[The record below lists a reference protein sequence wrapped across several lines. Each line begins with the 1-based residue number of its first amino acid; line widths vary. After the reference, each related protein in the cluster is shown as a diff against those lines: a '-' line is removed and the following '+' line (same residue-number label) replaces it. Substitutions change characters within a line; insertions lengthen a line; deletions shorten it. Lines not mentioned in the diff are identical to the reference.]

1 MARTRFVL
9 DASQLNDENVG
20 LDGPSPEFTLDTSI
34 LDGSGKLD
42 GYTFQ
47 TNATGSASL
56 GDLVGLAEA
65 DVIAN
70 IQSIGVAELGGLAG
84 VVVAQVAH
92 SALGSAGLGSVSAE
106 ASAFV
111 SQVASGSA
119 VLGSVSGQVS
129 ATVVHSGVA
138 VAGLGAGVATA
149 VSSVLVRPYGDAVL
163 GSLVGSAQATVVPQ
177 PPIPPTPTPSY
188 PGGNPWYRRPKVVVD
203 EVVEVVPVELP
214 RLPRRVTSSGSSVVS
229 LSSVAVGEVAWSILE
244 DEADLL
250 LLV

>member
-9 DASQLNDENVG
+9 GTSQLNDENVG
-20 LDGPSPEFTLDTSI
+20 LDGFSPAFTFDTST

-47 TNATGSASL
+47 TNATGSAGL
-56 GDLVGLAEA
+56 GGLVGLAEA
-65 DVIAN
+65 DVIVN
-70 IQSIGVAELGGLAG
+70 IQSIGVAELGGVAG
-84 VVVAQVAH
+84 VVVAQVTH
-92 SALGSAGLGSVSAE
+92 S
-106 ASAFV
+106 
-111 SQVASGSA
+111 ASGSA
-119 VLGSVSGQVS
+119 ALGSVSGQMS
-129 ATVVHSGVA
+129 ATVVHSGLA

-163 GSLVGSAQATVVPQ
+163 GSLSGSAQATVVPQ
-177 PPIPPTPTPSY
+177 PPAPTPSY

-229 LSSVAVGEVAWSILE
+229 LSSSVVAEVTWSILE
-244 DEADLL
+244 DEADVLL
-250 LLV
+250 LI

>member
-1 MARTRFVL
+1 MAFSRFTL
-9 DASQLNDENVG
+9 NTSKLNDSFWA
-20 LDGPSPEFTLDTSI
+20 LDGPAFPM
-34 LDGSGKLD
+34 
-42 GYTFQ
+42 
-47 TNATGSASL
+47 NATGTASL
-56 GDLVGLAEA
+56 GSATSSASATPTVLAA
-65 DVIAN
+65 
-70 IQSIGVAELGGLAG
+70 GVASFGSLTSSASASVTNQVSAVGALGGVAG

-92 SALGSAGLGSVSAE
+92 D
-106 ASAFV
+106 
-111 SQVASGSA
+111 ASGSA

-177 PPIPPTPTPSY
+177 PPAPTPSY

-229 LSSVAVGEVAWSILE
+229 LSSSVVAEVAWSILE

>member
-1 MARTRFVL
+1 MTVNYDSGLYGYDQPTVTFDGTDTSPAKTRFVL
-9 DASQLNDENVG
+9 DTSTLNDFGVG
-20 LDGPSPEFTLDTSI
+20 LDGA
-34 LDGSGKLD
+34 
-42 GYTFQ
+42 GYPFGVTA
-47 TNATGSASL
+47 TANATFGGLVATVSATVVHVVPAS
-56 GDLVGLAEA
+56 GM
-65 DVIAN
+65 
-70 IQSIGVAELGGLAG
+70 AELGGVAG

-92 SALGSAGLGSVSAE
+92 SA
-106 ASAFV
+106 
-111 SQVASGSA
+111 SGSA
-119 VLGSVSGQVS
+119 VLGSVSGAMS

-163 GSLVGSAQATVVPQ
+163 GSLSGSAQATVVPQ
-177 PPIPPTPTPSY
+177 PPAPTPSY

-203 EVVEVVPVELP
+203 EVVEVVPDVLP

-244 DEADLL
+244 DEAELL

>member
-1 MARTRFVL
+1 MAFSR
-9 DASQLNDENVG
+9 
-20 LDGPSPEFTLDTSI
+20 FTLDTSKLNDSFWA
-34 LDGSGKLD
+34 LDGPA
-42 GYTFQ
+42 FPM
-47 TNATGSASL
+47 NATGTASL
-56 GDLVGLAEA
+56 GSATSSASATPAVLAA
-65 DVIAN
+65 
-70 IQSIGVAELGGLAG
+70 GVASFGSLTSSASASVTNQVSAVGALGGVAG

-92 SALGSAGLGSVSAE
+92 D
-106 ASAFV
+106 
-111 SQVASGSA
+111 ASGSA